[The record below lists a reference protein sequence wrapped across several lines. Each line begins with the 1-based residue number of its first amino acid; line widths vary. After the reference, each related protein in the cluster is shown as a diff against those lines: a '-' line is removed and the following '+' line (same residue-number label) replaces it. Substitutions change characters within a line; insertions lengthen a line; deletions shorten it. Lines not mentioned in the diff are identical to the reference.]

1 MSKSRLGIPL
11 TGAAALVAA
20 MAVVLPAQAG
30 TCPASTTCS
39 TTVNFTVTAPGGLT
53 INVPNSPVSIG
64 SGTPGNQ
71 ISGPLGTIM
80 VSDQRAT
87 LTATWVAS
95 VVAATG
101 GFTTGG
107 GTAAET
113 IPNTAVLYWS
123 GAATGTTGTGTFVP
137 GQANAGAAQSLDVS
151 RTAFS
156 KTTGSGDNSA
166 SWNPTIVINV
176 PAQAVAGTYTGTVNH
191 SVA

>member
-1 MSKSRLGIPL
+1 MSARRLGTVCWGV
-11 TGAAALVAA
+11 TGLVAA
-20 MAVVLPAQAG
+20 LTAALPATAG

-39 TTVNFTVTAPGGLT
+39 TTVTFTVTAPDGLT
-53 INVPNSPVSIG
+53 ITVPSGPVNIG
-64 SGTPGNQ
+64 SGAPGGQ
-71 ISGPLGTIM
+71 ISGQLGSIT

-87 LTATWVAS
+87 LAATWTAS

-107 GTAAET
+107 GTAPET

-123 GAATGTTGTGTFVP
+123 GAATGTTGSGTFVP
-137 GQANAGAAQSLDVS
+137 GQANAAAAQSLDLS

-156 KTTGSGDNSA
+156 KTTGSGANSA
-166 SWNPTIVINV
+166 TWNPTVVINV
-176 PAQAVAGTYTGTVNH
+176 PAGAVAGVYTGTVNH